1 MSNILVQPV
10 LFSSAIPWWQFPL
23 GLVLAIGIA
32 VAAYLAKSLSRSGA
46 AAAAGLGTI
55 IFGLGGLPWAVL
67 LLAFFI
73 TSSGLSILT
82 GKRKAS
88 ISQKYAKGARRD
100 AWQVLANG
108 GVAGVLVLI
117 HFFIILNRPD
127 ARSAAWMWLAFA
139 ASLGAANADT
149 WATELGAFSRGK
161 PVLITNW
168 RQVERGTS
176 GAISLLGTAAGVAG
190 ALLIVGLAIVLDVD
204 QAASLGQKGG
214 SLLLLMLE
222 GAVIGLL
229 LDSILGATVQAM
241 YTCLTCQKETEKYP
255 VHTCGSP
262 TVHKRGWGWLNND
275 WVNVACTASAALIV
289 LVAGLIRPTWVGQQ
303 PVGILVEPGVVIEK
317 MTVSSGSFPYGQVIP
332 KDYSCEPNANRS
344 PDLNWANPPKGTRSL
359 AVFVEDP
366 DALFGTFTHWIVYNL
381 PPSTRGLSGS
391 LARSAV
397 IDQSGIQGVNDF
409 HLSGYDG
416 PCPPAGQ
423 THHYYLRVYALDL
436 APDLPAKLTGA
447 DLHKEMTGH
456 ILGMG
461 EWMGTFPR

>member
-1 MSNILVQPV
+1 MSNILAQPV

-23 GLVLAIGIA
+23 GLVLAVAIA
-32 VAAYLAKSLSRSGA
+32 VAAFLAKSLSRSGA

-73 TSSGLSILT
+73 TSSGLSNLT
-82 GKRKAS
+82 GKRKAA
-88 ISQKYAKGARRD
+88 ISQKYSKGARRD

-108 GVAGVLVLI
+108 GVAGLMVLI
-117 HFFIILNRPD
+117 HFFIRLNHPD
-127 ARSAAWMWLAFA
+127 ARAAAWMWLAFA

-149 WATELGAFSRGK
+149 WATELGAFSRSK
-161 PVLITNW
+161 PVLITTW

-176 GAISLLGTAAGVAG
+176 GAISLLGSAAGVAG

-204 QAASLGQKGG
+204 QVASLSHKGG
-214 SLLLLMLE
+214 SLMLLMLE

-241 YTCLTCQKETEKYP
+241 YTCLTCRKETEKYP
-255 VHTCGSP
+255 LHTCGSP
-262 TVHKRGWGWLNND
+262 TILKRGWGWLNND

-317 MTVSSGSFPYGQVIP
+317 MTVTSSAFRSGKVIP
-332 KDYSCEPNANRS
+332 KDYACEPNPNHS
-344 PDLNWANPPKGTRSL
+344 PDLSWAAPPTGTQSL
-359 AVFVEDP
+359 AILVEDP
-366 DALFGTFTHWIVYNL
+366 DALFGTFTHWVVYNL
-381 PPSTRGLSGS
+381 PPS
-391 LARSAV
+391 ARSIPANLERGAV
-397 IDQSGIQGVNDF
+397 IHETGIQGVNDF

-423 THHYYLRVYALDL
+423 NHHYYLRVYALDL
-436 APDLPAKLTGA
+436 PPDLAARLTGA
-447 DLHKEMTGH
+447 ELHKEMTGH
-456 ILGMG
+456 ILGIG
-461 EWMGTFPR
+461 EWMGTYPH